1 MKIVVCLICAAMQTG
16 VVLAQNSAV
25 PPGRIDEEI
34 RDLRERRMRI
44 QEELSRMR
52 APQPRQGPDSRD
64 APSAAR
70 EPGEGNDRTR
80 AGSSPEP
87 TPTPGPSSANAA
99 STSAPSAAV
108 PTAVPEASSALSV
121 RPSPNEVDG
130 LLKHGREL
138 FAAGDITGVRALILR
153 AAMSNEPSALT
164 ALAQTYD
171 PQVLGTIRVRGVKP
185 DPTKAKALYDQ
196 AEAARKAR

>member
-1 MKIVVCLICAAMQTG
+1 MKMVVYLICAAMQTG

-25 PPGRIDEEI
+25 LPERIDEEI
-34 RDLRERRMRI
+34 RELRERRKRI

-70 EPGEGNDRTR
+70 EPS
-80 AGSSPEP
+80 AGSRNDP
-87 TPTPGPSSANAA
+87 TPTGSSANAA
-99 STSAPSAAV
+99 SRSSPSAAV
-108 PTAVPEASSALSV
+108 PTAAPEASSALSV
-121 RPSPNEVDG
+121 RPSPTEVDG

-138 FAAGDITGVRALILR
+138 FAAGDITGARALFLR

-171 PQVLGTIRVRGVKP
+171 PQILGTIRVRGVKP

-196 AEAARKAR
+196 AEAARKTR